1 MKIES
6 LFSKEEKGFTLIEL
20 LVVIAIIGVLSSVV
34 MVSLN
39 AGRAR
44 AREARRQGDLNAVRT
59 ALELFYDSM
68 GRYPSTP
75 DGDCNY
81 DRSFLVGGCLR
92 VLVSGGFIPSL
103 PSDPTSGQQFYYD
116 NYCHEPSGYV
126 FSDQSFRMWA
136 NGEFDHNSLAQ
147 NWWSDFNIGHTTCAD
162 PS

>member
-1 MKIES
+1 MRVES
-6 LFSKEEKGFTLIEL
+6 SFLKEEKGFTLIEL

-44 AREARRQGDLNAVRT
+44 ARDAKRQGDLNAMRT
-59 ALELFYDSM
+59 ALELFHDST

-81 DRSFLVGGCLR
+81 NKSFLLGGCLQI
-92 VLVSGGFIPSL
+92 LVSGGFISLL
-103 PSDPTSGQQFYYD
+103 PSDPTSSGQYYYD
-116 NYCHEPSGYV
+116 NWCRETSGYIL
-126 FSDQSFRMWA
+126 SNQSFRMWA
-136 NGEFDHNSLAQ
+136 NGEFNHNGLAQ
-147 NWWSDFNIGHTTCAD
+147 NWWSDYNIGYTTCLD